1 MIQHGE
7 DFFIAPTAVITRPEL
22 CRVGNHVA
30 LDHGFYCTAGI
41 TLGDYIHVGPYTT
54 VIGGTYGNL
63 VMGDFSGLSTA
74 VRIVCAGENM
84 RGEGLIGPIVPKQYK
99 DDISGGTINLEAF
112 TLVGT
117 NAIVMP
123 GSRMAIGSVL
133 GANSFLKGETE
144 PWTVYVGSPARPI
157 KTRRD
162 DRMRAFA
169 RELGY
174 DY

>member
-7 DFFIAPTAVITRPEL
+7 DFYIAPTAVITRPEL
-22 CRVGNHVA
+22 CRVGSHVA
-30 LDHGFYCTAGI
+30 LDHGFYCTSGI
-41 TLGDYIHVGPYTT
+41 TLGDYIHVGPYST

-63 VMGDFSGLSTA
+63 IMDNFSGLSTA
-74 VRIVCAGENM
+74 VRIVCASDAMQGDGM
-84 RGEGLIGPIVPKQYK
+84 IGPIIPKQYK
-99 DDISGGTINLEAF
+99 DKIDGGTIHLEAF

-117 NAIVMP
+117 NAVIMP

-144 PWTVYVGSPARPI
+144 PWTIYAGSPARPI
-157 KTRRD
+157 KDRRHD
-162 DRMRAFA
+162 KMIANA